1 MHWVCSIRWSSTT
14 GGTNCKCGCPGRP
27 GRERASSGT
36 MMTINRPGI
45 GVAAAVVVAAAGI
58 WYYLQSRHSAPPPPP
73 VAAQPPAPL
82 EPAEPPIQHPLPEGP
97 ADSEPKAPLPAL
109 RSEERRVGKE

>member
-14 GGTNCKCGCPGRP
+14 GGTNCKCGCQGRP
-27 GRERASSGT
+27 GRERASSGA
-36 MMTINRPGI
+36 MMTMNRPVI
-45 GVAAAVVVAAAGI
+45 GVAAAVVVAAAGT
-58 WYYLQSRHSAPPPPP
+58 WYYLQSRHAPPPPP
-73 VAAQPPAPL
+73 VAAQPPAPA